1 MVNLELIPLLI
12 VALLMISAG
21 GAEVETAELVME
33 GDHEITEHR
42 GALIVG
48 DATVTIPADADVS
61 GPIYVIGGELHVQ
74 GRVTGDVTQ
83 LSGALEVADGAIID
97 GELQHI
103 AGTETLSD
111 GVQIGERTTVEITP
125 AEPDPVAA
133 FVPNILLTS
142 ILALAGGWI
151 TRRRPGLLDNIG
163 TAAHEHP
170 VVSLT
175 IGALLFVTFLAV
187 FVFMAFTLVLIPVSL
202 LGLFV
207 GLLSIGYGIL
217 AWGYLVGTQLRISR
231 VDIATSAG
239 VVAVMVFL
247 YGIGFIPV
255 IGELVTIGVLLT
267 GLGAVVV
274 TYFGLGQF
282 EPVALPE

>member
-1 MVNLELIPLLI
+1 MNLELIPLLI

-21 GAEVETAELVME
+21 GADVETAEIVME

-61 GPIYVIGGELHVQ
+61 GPIYVIGGELRVH
-74 GRVTGDVTQ
+74 GSVTGDVTQ
-83 LSGALEVADGAIID
+83 LSGALEVADGAVVD
-97 GELQHI
+97 GQLQHI
-103 AGTETLSD
+103 AGTESLSD
-111 GVQIGERTTVEITP
+111 GARIGERTTVEVTP
-125 AEPDPVAA
+125 AEPDPIAA
-133 FVPNILLTS
+133 LVPSVLLTL
-142 ILALAGGWI
+142 ILALIGGW
-151 TRRRPGLLDNIG
+151 TSRSRPTLLENVG

-175 IGALLFVTFLAV
+175 VGALLFVTFLAV

-202 LGLFV
+202 LGLFI

-217 AWGYLVGTQLRISR
+217 AWGYLVGTRLMSSR

-247 YGIGFIPV
+247 HVAGFVPV
-255 IGELVTIGVLLT
+255 IGELVTIAVLLI

-274 TYFGLGQF
+274 TYFGLGRF
-282 EPVALPE
+282 EPAMLPE

>member
-1 MVNLELIPLLI
+1 MNLDLIPLLI

-21 GAEVETAELVME
+21 GAEVETAELMME

-61 GPIYVIGGELHVQ
+61 GPIYVIGGELRVL
-74 GRVTGDVTQ
+74 GSVTGDVTQ
-83 LSGALEVADGAIID
+83 LSGALEVAEGAVID
-97 GELQHI
+97 GQLQHI
-103 AGTETLSD
+103 AGTESLSN
-111 GVQIGERTTVEITP
+111 GARIGERTTVEVTP
-125 AEPDPVAA
+125 AEPDPITAL
-133 FVPNILLTS
+133 VPSVLLTL
-142 ILALAGGWI
+142 ILALVGGWI
-151 TRRRPGLLDNIG
+151 SRSRLTLLENVG

-175 IGALLFVTFLAV
+175 VGALLFVTFLAV
-187 FVFMAFTLVLIPVSL
+187 FVFMAFTLVLLPVSL

-247 YGIGFIPV
+247 HGIGFVPV
-255 IGELVTIGVLLT
+255 IGELVTISVLLT

-274 TYFGLGQF
+274 TYFGLSQF
-282 EPVALPE
+282 EPVVLPE

>member
-1 MVNLELIPLLI
+1 MNLELIPLLI

-21 GAEVETAELVME
+21 GAEVETAELMME

-61 GPIYVIGGELHVQ
+61 GPIYVIGGKLHVQ

-187 FVFMAFTLVLIPVSL
+187 FVFMAFTLILIPVSL

-239 VVAVMVFL
+239 VVAVTVFL
-247 YGIGFIPV
+247 HGIGFVPV

-274 TYFGLGQF
+274 TYFGLDQF

>member
-1 MVNLELIPLLI
+1 MNLDLIPLLI

-61 GPIYVIGGELHVQ
+61 GPIYVIGGELRVQ
-74 GRVTGDVTQ
+74 GSVSGDVTQ
-83 LSGALEVADGAIID
+83 LSGALEVADGAVID
-97 GELQHI
+97 GQLQHI
-103 AGTETLSD
+103 AGTESLSD
-111 GVQIGERTTVEITP
+111 GARIGDRTTVEVTP
-125 AEPDPVAA
+125 AEPDPIAA
-133 FVPNILLTS
+133 LVPSVLLTL
-142 ILALAGGWI
+142 ILALIGGWI
-151 TRRRPGLLDNIG
+151 SRSRPTLLENVG

-175 IGALLFVTFLAV
+175 VGALLFVTFLAV
-187 FVFMAFTLVLIPVSL
+187 FVFMAFTLVLLPVSL

-247 YGIGFIPV
+247 HGIGFVPV
-255 IGELVTIGVLLT
+255 IGELVTIGILLT
-267 GLGAVVV
+267 GLGAVVI

-282 EPVALPE
+282 EPVVLPE